1 MLNDDDF
8 ENENKKLNNIIKDLQ
23 GKLII
28 LKNALLEE
36 RKKSNRFE
44 NKIKDLNEQIYEKD
58 GIILNYKTE
67 NKTLDETISKSN
79 LKEYYKKFLEDEL
92 NDNDDSDIDID
103 FYNQLNQN
111 NNPEVLKEEN
121 RILNKKLTKYQKENQ
136 ILKGKFELI
145 TNDIENIKKESNLT
159 IEKLKKE
166 LEEIKRKNKEEKE
179 RYEIIEGL
187 SKEFNSGK
195 KLYEDKILEL
205 QKSNKKLKEQ
215 KDNLQNV
222 NNELILL
229 NKVYSITMTEL
240 KNKIEE
246 MGNENLKIKKKI
258 DESIEININYLFIG
272 SIFHND
278 KEINRKQIMIFFG
291 KFQDKIELTFEN
303 GIFDI
308 PIQKVIS
315 IKKVKDRE
323 GYLSIRI
330 YQEEK
335 EKKIICQFKERE
347 SEFILQFYHNMK
359 KNFEDNK
366 EQVRLMNYNFDNFS
380 F

>member
-1 MLNDDDF
+1 MSNNDNF
-8 ENENKKLNNIIKDLQ
+8 ENENNKLNNIIKDLQ
-23 GKLII
+23 GKLVI

-36 RKKSNRFE
+36 RKKSSRLE

-145 TNDIENIKKESNLT
+145 TNDIEKIKKESNLT

>member
-103 FYNQLNQN
+103 NYNQLNQN
-111 NNPEVLKEEN
+111 NNPEILKEEN

-136 ILKGKFELI
+136 LLKGKFELI
-145 TNDIENIKKESNLT
+145 TNDVENIKKESNLT

-179 RYEIIEGL
+179 RYEILEGL

-195 KLYEDKILEL
+195 TLYEDKILEL
-205 QKSNKKLKEQ
+205 QKSNQKLKEQ

-303 GIFDI
+303 GVFDI

-330 YQEEK
+330 NQEEK

>member
-92 NDNDDSDIDID
+92 NNNDDSDIDID

-111 NNPEVLKEEN
+111 FNPEVLKEEN

>member
-36 RKKSNRFE
+36 RKKSNHFE

-179 RYEIIEGL
+179 RYEILEGL

-195 KLYEDKILEL
+195 TLYEDKILEL

>member
-145 TNDIENIKKESNLT
+145 TNNIENIKKESNST

-166 LEEIKRKNKEEKE
+166 LDEIKKNNKEEKE
-179 RYEIIEGL
+179 RYEILEGL

-195 KLYEDKILEL
+195 TLYEDKILEL
-205 QKSNKKLKEQ
+205 QKSNQKLKEQ

-229 NKVYSITMTEL
+229 NKVYSISMTEL

-303 GIFDI
+303 GVFDI

-330 YQEEK
+330 YIEEK
-335 EKKIICQFKERE
+335 EKKIICQFTERE
-347 SEFILQFYHNMK
+347 SKFIIQFYYNMK
-359 KNFEDNK
+359 KKYEENK
-366 EQVRLMNYNFDNFS
+366 EQVRLMSYNFDNFS

>member
-1 MLNDDDF
+1 MSNNDNF
-8 ENENKKLNNIIKDLQ
+8 ENENNKLNNIIKDLQ
-23 GKLII
+23 GKLVI

-36 RKKSNRFE
+36 RKKSSRLE

-136 ILKGKFELI
+136 LLKGKFELI
-145 TNDIENIKKESNLT
+145 TNDVENIKKESNLT

-179 RYEIIEGL
+179 RYEILEGL

-195 KLYEDKILEL
+195 TLYEDKILEL
-205 QKSNKKLKEQ
+205 QKSNQKLKEQ

-246 MGNENLKIKKKI
+246 MGNENLRIKKKI

-303 GIFDI
+303 GVFDI

-330 YQEEK
+330 NQEEK

-366 EQVRLMNYNFDNFS
+366 ELVRLMNYNFDNFS